1 MQEQKTRIMF
11 LSNCVVCD
19 NKKSQFIK
27 QQEASWLLSSLGIK
41 TPLGK
46 ISLVG
51 PLLFWQY

>member
-1 MQEQKTRIMF
+1 MQEQKTRMF
-11 LSNCVVCD
+11 LSNCVLCD

-27 QQEASWLLSSLGIK
+27 QQEASWLLSSLVIK

-46 ISLVG
+46 ISFVG